1 MGIYGLSSMFFALL
15 FVFFTSRYTINRKL
29 VHMFSLICGGIGF
42 LSMYFIPQASTL
54 IFSFI
59 CIGIAWGSILSMPY
73 AMLSSSV
80 DPKKM
85 GVFMGIFNM
94 FIVLPQIF
102 AALGGINF
110 LSNLLGQEDIN
121 TMILAGIS
129 LIIAGLCN
137 LLITSKKAIY

>member
-1 MGIYGLSSMFFALL
+1 
-15 FVFFTSRYTINRKL
+15 
-29 VHMFSLICGGIGF
+29 MFSLICGGVGF
-42 LSMYFIPQASTL
+42 LSMYLVPQANTL

-85 GVFMGIFNM
+85 GIFMGIFNM

-129 LIIAGLCN
+129 LIIAGFCN

>member
-1 MGIYGLSSMFFALL
+1 
-15 FVFFTSRYTINRKL
+15 
-29 VHMFSLICGGIGF
+29 
-42 LSMYFIPQASTL
+42 
-54 IFSFI
+54 
-59 CIGIAWGSILSMPY
+59 
-73 AMLSSSV
+73 MLSSSV

-85 GVFMGIFNM
+85 GVFIGIFNM

-137 LLITSKKAIY
+137 LLITSKKQFINKWDFVSYSRFDPFLVEELIY